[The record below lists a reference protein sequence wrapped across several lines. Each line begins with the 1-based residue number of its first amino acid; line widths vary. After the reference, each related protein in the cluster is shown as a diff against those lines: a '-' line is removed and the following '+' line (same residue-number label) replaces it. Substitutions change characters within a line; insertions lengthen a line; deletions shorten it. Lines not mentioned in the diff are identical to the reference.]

1 MNLQHILTPPKTIA
15 IIGLSGNPDRAS
27 YSVAQYLIQQGFTV
41 IPVNP
46 SIQEVFGLKAYP
58 SLSAIPENISIDIVD
73 IFRAPQHVPL
83 IVEEIIELGIKPL
96 IWMQEMVV
104 SEEAQTLAAEHHLEV
119 VMDVCIMK
127 EHHRLNPS
135 K

>member
-1 MNLQHILTPPKTIA
+1 MNLQHLLTPPKIIA

-27 YSVAQYLIQQGFTV
+27 YAVAQYLIAEGFTV

-46 SIQEVFGLKAYP
+46 SIQEVLGLKSYP
-58 SLSAIPENISIDIVD
+58 SLSDIPEEISIDIVD
-73 IFRAPQHVPL
+73 IFRAPQHVLP
-83 IVEEIIELGIKPL
+83 IVEEIIQLQIQPL

-104 SEEAQTLAAEHHLEV
+104 SDEAAQLAESHGLQV
-119 VMDVCIMK
+119 VMNLCIMK
-127 EHHRLNPS
+127 EHRKLHA